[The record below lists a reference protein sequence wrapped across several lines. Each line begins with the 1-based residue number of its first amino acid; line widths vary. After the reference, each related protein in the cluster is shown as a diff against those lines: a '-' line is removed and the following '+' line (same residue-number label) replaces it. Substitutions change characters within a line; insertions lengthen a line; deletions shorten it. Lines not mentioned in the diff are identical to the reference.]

1 MVERIIDPPLAVD
14 LKPGFIPVPGTR
26 LCVPN
31 PDQKT
36 PVASD
41 TELLGYFGDM
51 LMLPVGIYWI
61 PEAVPAKLESA
72 GCQLIVVIEAG
83 YAKEPV
89 LPLPSTV
96 ARVGLCALPSIVTV
110 AVLAVII
117 AVLVT
122 VTEVGLAVSE
132 VCVDPQL
139 KSTPNDAEPAC
150 GMLSCGT

>member
-26 LCVPN
+26 LCVPD

-61 PEAVPAKLESA
+61 PEAVPVRLEST

-83 YAKEPV
+83 CVKEPV
-89 LPLPSTV
+89 LPLPPTV
-96 ARVGLCALPSIVTV
+96 DRMES
-110 AVLAVII
+110 
-117 AVLVT
+117 
-122 VTEVGLAVSE
+122 
-132 VCVDPQL
+132 
-139 KSTPNDAEPAC
+139 
-150 GMLSCGT
+150 